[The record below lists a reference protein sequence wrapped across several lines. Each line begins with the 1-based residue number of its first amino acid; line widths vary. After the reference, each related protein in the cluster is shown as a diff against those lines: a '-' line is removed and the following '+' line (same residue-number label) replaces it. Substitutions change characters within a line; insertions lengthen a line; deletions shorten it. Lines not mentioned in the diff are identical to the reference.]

1 MSDKQNEKDKQ
12 NDYLNQFISES
23 TSGINEMKSEL
34 SHMNDEIENIKDTM
48 PISSNNLD
56 YLNVDLSALPLGIFY
71 KPGFS
76 IKIRSA
82 KVQEVQAYSVVDD
95 KNLIDVTEK
104 MNQMLSSCVRVEL
117 PNGKKG
123 SYKDIKDGDRLQ
135 LIFMIRELSFQSGNS
150 LAKEVKCE
158 FCGHEF
164 KIPFRAT
171 TNNVTKKT
179 FTKHDFP
186 EELTKFFD
194 EQERVFIFDIDGVV
208 FKLAPP
214 TIGIQETIY
223 KHIEETVKNKKTPNV
238 SYLKIIPFLLYD
250 RITITKKG
258 IVSKEDE
265 FKRFDMNTFQILNYA
280 VDKMV
285 FGLNGLKMECPECG
299 QEVHT
304 DMTFPN
310 GASSL
315 FIISNPLGYFD

>member
-1 MSDKQNEKDKQ
+1 
-12 NDYLNQFISES
+12 
-23 TSGINEMKSEL
+23 MKSEL
-34 SHMNDEIENIKDTM
+34 SHINDEIENIKDTM

-76 IKIRSA
+76 IKIRAA

-104 MNQMLSSCVRVEL
+104 MNQMLSACVRVDL
-117 PNGKKG
+117 PNGLKG

-135 LIFMIRELSFQSGNS
+135 LVFMIRELTFQSGNS
-150 LAKEVKCE
+150 LAKDITCE
-158 FCGHEF
+158 YCSHEF

-171 TNNVTKKT
+171 ANATNQKT
-179 FTKHDFP
+179 FTEHEFP
-186 EELTKFFD
+186 EELKKFFN
-194 EQERVFIFDIDGVV
+194 ENERVFEFNIDGVI

-214 TIGIQETIY
+214 TIGLQETIY
-223 KHIEETVKNKKTPNV
+223 KHIEEVVKDKKTPNV
-238 SYLKIIPFLLYD
+238 SYLKIIPFLLHD

-258 IVSKEDE
+258 ITAKEDE
-265 FKRFDMNTFQILNYA
+265 FKRFDMNTFQILNHA

-285 FGLNGLKMECPECG
+285 FGLKGLKMKCPECG

-315 FIISNPLGYFD
+315 FVISDPFDYFN